1 MWIRRESWI
10 LRYVYSLSS
19 GRFYDNTINLCS
31 LFWQL
36 VAVTMGWGAIICL
49 VSLLICALFVVPIIE
64 LGWWGLLLT
73 PGIAGLAIG
82 CASVTKYVSSKRLKP
97 LSRERQP
104 SIIVAFIKAKKERLC
119 PIVEIR
125 E

>member
-1 MWIRRESWI
+1 MWIHRESWI
-10 LRYVYSLSS
+10 LRYAYSLSP
-19 GRFYDNTINLCS
+19 GRFYANTINLCS

-36 VAVTMGWGAIICL
+36 IAVTLAWGVIIGMVGL
-49 VSLLICALFVVPIIE
+49 LLICGLFVIPVVE

-73 PGIAGLAIG
+73 PGLVGLAF
-82 CASVTKYVSSKRLKP
+82 AVTAVAKHISSRRP
-97 LSRERQP
+97 RQP